1 MNTEKKN
8 IDIRLNGLMVSRW
21 TNLKKRF
28 GYNTNIKLVEDILY
42 FFETNQVN
50 PKDKFSSVL
59 DKVLSKMDEFNND
72 NNRVIAVVRKIENDK
87 LNPIFRTVTQDLN
100 HKIDDIKQYVYDGK
114 KSSQKVASIEPKTN
128 NKEIENVKKKYEE
141 KLKAQDEL
149 YNLSEKVNEDNHKKI
164 SSICKNLNEIKNKY
178 SVEKG
183 TFSKPKIVL
192 EISEKEFL
200 ELIKY

>member
-128 NKEIENVKKKYEE
+128 NKEIENVKKK
-141 KLKAQDEL
+141 
-149 YNLSEKVNEDNHKKI
+149 V
-164 SSICKNLNEIKNKY
+164 
-178 SVEKG
+178 
-183 TFSKPKIVL
+183 
-192 EISEKEFL
+192 
-200 ELIKY
+200 

>member
-42 FFETNQVN
+42 FFETNPVN
-50 PKDKFSSVL
+50 PKDKFTSVL

-100 HKIDDIKQYVYDGK
+100 HKIDDIKQYVYEGIN
-114 KSSQKVASIEPKTN
+114 SSQNVTSIEPKTN
-128 NKEIENVKKKYEE
+128 EKEIENVIKKYEE
-141 KLKAQDEL
+141 KLKTQDKL
-149 YNLSEKVNEDNHKKI
+149 YNLSEKINDDNHKKI

-192 EISEKEFL
+192 ELSEEEFL
-200 ELIKY
+200 KLIKY

>member
-42 FFETNQVN
+42 FFETNPVN

-100 HKIDDIKQYVYDGK
+100 LKIDDIKKYVHDGII
-114 KSSQKVASIEPKTN
+114 SSQNVTSIEPKTN
-128 NKEIENVKKKYEE
+128 EKEIENVIKKYED

-164 SSICKNLNEIKNKY
+164 SSIYKNLNEIKNKY

>member
-1 MNTEKKN
+1 M
-8 IDIRLNGLMVSRW
+8 L
-21 TNLKKRF
+21 
-28 GYNTNIKLVEDILY
+28 
-42 FFETNQVN
+42 
-50 PKDKFSSVL
+50 
-59 DKVLSKMDEFNND
+59 
-72 NNRVIAVVRKIENDK
+72 
-87 LNPIFRTVTQDLN
+87 
-100 HKIDDIKQYVYDGK
+100 
-114 KSSQKVASIEPKTN
+114 
-128 NKEIENVKKKYEE
+128 KKKYEE